1 MVANN
6 MAALFITGA
15 VVGVVAVVLARR
27 AGEPTRLSTIDTLG
41 LALSLAVLGGGIVWF
56 FVDRDTFIAHGHDAS
71 AIPMFLAIIGVV
83 WLNARDVQTAVRQGA
98 VPTERSRYVAMYRTI
113 ALAMLVA
120 LAATVA
126 INLATALDHARA
138 LGRGRAHH
146 AVRRVLGRPD
156 HRALEPR
163 AAQAH
168 RELTPF
174 DAPIVG
180 AWPATST
187 CTRSTRSRG
196 PSRRPWPCCATAGLI
211 AYPTDSGYAL
221 GAMVGNQSGKDRIRE
236 IRRLDDRH
244 HYTLVCRD
252 FAQLGQLVHVDNSVF
267 RAVKAS
273 TPGSVHLHPAG
284 DPRGPPPA
292 AAPEEAHRRG
302 AHSRPPGRARPARRA
317 RRAAAVLDAHAAG
330 GGASR

>member
-1 MVANN
+1 
-6 MAALFITGA
+6 MAALFVTGA
-15 VVGVVAVVLARR
+15 VVGIVAVVIARR
-27 AGEPTRLSTIDTLG
+27 AGGPTGLSTTDTLG
-41 LALSLAVLGGGIVWF
+41 LALSLGVLGGGIVWF
-56 FVDRDTFIAHGHDAS
+56 FVARDAFIAHGHDAS
-71 AIPMFLAIIGVV
+71 AIPMFLAIVGVV

-98 VPTERSRYVAMYRTI
+98 VPTERSRYVAIYRTI
-113 ALAMLVA
+113 AVAMLARPRGDGGHQPRDRV
-120 LAATVA
+120 
-126 INLATALDHARA
+126 DHARA

-187 CTRSTRSRG
+187 CTRSTRSPGR
-196 PSRRPWPCCATAGLI
+196 SRQAVAVLRDGGLI

-221 GAMVGNQSGKDRIRE
+221 GAMIGNQSGKDRIRE

-244 HYTLVCRD
+244 HYTLICRD
-252 FAQLGQLVHVDNSVF
+252 FAQLGQLVHVDNAVF

-273 TPGSVHLHPAG
+273 TPGPFTFILPATHEVPRRLQHPQ
-284 DPRGPPPA
+284 
-292 AAPEEAHRRG
+292 EAHRGG
-302 AHSRPPGRARPARRA
+302 AHPRPPGGAGPARRA
-317 RRAAAVLDAHAAG
+317 R
-330 GGASR
+330 